1 MSDNQKISNG
11 VKVKIIGAGSIGNHL
26 AQASRRMEWE
36 VAIVDADPKALERTR
51 TDIYPKRY
59 GAWDDAIQLFLAGEE
74 PKGGFD
80 IIMIGTPPD
89 SHTKLALASIAESP
103 RLLHIEKPLATPDL
117 AGIVE
122 FEAAMRAHPDT
133 IVTVGYDHA
142 VAESTEFVRD
152 TAASGAVGAI
162 VTIDV
167 EFREHWRGIFG
178 AHPWLAG
185 PQDSYLGYWR
195 RGGGAGGEHSHALH
209 LWFFFARALGWGV
222 LKESKA
228 MFDIRKENGAEYD
241 RLAAFLLKTDA
252 DGMGRA
258 PLESHPDFVG
268 TVDATRVPSLTGRVV
283 QDVITYPVRKWA
295 RLQGDKGYIE
305 WICGGSP
312 EGDLVRWQK
321 EGEDAQEK
329 VFAKKRPDDF
339 YRETMHYQKL
349 LSGEIARENSSL
361 IYDRGREVMAILNEA
376 YPLA

>member
-1 MSDNQKISNG
+1 M
-11 VKVKIIGAGSIGNHL
+11 KVKIIGAGSIGNHL
-26 AQASRRMEWE
+26 AQASRRMGWE

-59 GAWDDAIQLFLAGEE
+59 GAWDPAITLYKAGEE

-89 SHTKLALASIAESP
+89 SHAKLALAAIAENP

-117 AGIVE
+117 AGIAE
-122 FEAAMRAHPDT
+122 FEAAMKAHPDT
-133 IVTVGYDHA
+133 IATVGYDHA
-142 VAESTEFVRD
+142 VAESAEFVRD
-152 TAASGAVGAI
+152 AAAGGTVGKI
-162 VTIDV
+162 LTIDV

-222 LKESKA
+222 VKESKA

-252 DGMGRA
+252 DGM
-258 PLESHPDFVG
+258 
-268 TVDATRVPSLTGRVV
+268 GRVV

-339 YRETMHYQKL
+339 YRETVHYQKL

-361 IYDRGREVMAILNEA
+361 VYDRGREVMEVLNRA
-376 YPLA
+376 YPLK

>member
-1 MSDNQKISNG
+1 M
-11 VKVKIIGAGSIGNHL
+11 KVKIIGAGSIGNHL
-26 AQASRRMEWE
+26 AQASRRMGWE
-36 VAIVDADPKALERTR
+36 VAIVDSDEKALERTR

-59 GAWDDAIQLFLAGEE
+59 GAWDGAIMLYKAGEE

-89 SHTKLALASIAESP
+89 SHAKLALAAIAESP

-117 AGIVE
+117 AGVAE
-122 FEAAMRAHPDT
+122 FEAAMAAHPDT

-142 VAESTEFVRD
+142 VAESAEFVRD
-152 TAASGAVGAI
+152 FVSGRLGEVGRPAGSPTSKPLGDI
-162 VTIDV
+162 LTIDV

-178 AHPWLAG
+178 AHPWLTG
-185 PQDSYLGYWR
+185 PRDSYLGYWR

-209 LWFFFARALGWGV
+209 LWLFFARALGWGIV
-222 LKESKA
+222 KESKA

-241 RLAAFLLKTDA
+241 RLAAFLLKTEK
-252 DGMGRA
+252 DGI
-258 PLESHPDFVG
+258 
-268 TVDATRVPSLTGRVV
+268 GRVV

-295 RLQGDKGYIE
+295 RLQGDRGYIE
-305 WICGGSP
+305 WHCGGSP

-339 YRETMHYQKL
+339 WRETMHYQKL
-349 LSGEIARENSSL
+349 LAEEIARGDSPL
-361 IYDRGREVMAILNEA
+361 FYDRGREVMTILNRA
-376 YPLA
+376 YPLS